1 VKIDWKISWKFF
13 LNIQRSRKAGKL
25 TEVEAD
31 EDASKDTPSHL
42 HPLSTIEHS
51 VPQKVTIEPNLNS
64 GGELPTWVDVGVIP
78 LLNLLLALLAT
89 SIIFLLINENPIECL
104 GIMLKGAVGS
114 LKGWSYLLYYATNFI
129 FTGLCVAVAFHAG
142 LFNIGG
148 EGQAYFAGL
157 GAAMVGLYFEFL
169 PWPIVIPLSILASIL
184 FGAFW
189 GFVPGYLQAKRG
201 SHIVITTIMFNFIA
215 SSLMVYLIN
224 YWFRPIGKMA
234 VESREI
240 TGAYILT
247 FREIAK
253 QFFDYRLPASPLNLT
268 VFLALFVAWAVWYFL
283 WRTKLGYEIRA
294 VGLNSEASVYAGITP
309 DRIIMIAMAVSGGL
323 AGLVAVNEVLGA
335 QHRLLLEYVQGA
347 GFVGIAVALMG
358 RNHPIGIVLA
368 ALLFGLLYQGG
379 TELSFAKAHINRDMV
394 VVIQGL
400 IILFMGALEQAF
412 RPWLTALFFRPED

>member
-1 VKIDWKISWKFF
+1 MS
-13 LNIQRSRKAGKL
+13 QR
-25 TEVEAD
+25 
-31 EDASKDTPSHL
+31 
-42 HPLSTIEHS
+42 
-51 VPQKVTIEPNLNS
+51 
-64 GGELPTWVDVGVIP
+64 GELPTWVDVGLIP

-89 SIIFLLINENPIECL
+89 SIIFLLIHENPVECL
-104 GIMLKGAVGS
+104 WIMIKGAVGS
-114 LKGWSYLLYYATNFI
+114 VKGWSYLLYYATNFI

-148 EGQAYFAGL
+148 EGQGYFAGL
-157 GAAMVGLYFEFL
+157 GAAIVGLNLDFL
-169 PWPIVIPLSILASIL
+169 PWPIVIPLAITASVL

-189 GFVPGYLQAKRG
+189 GLVPGYLQAKRG

-224 YWFRPIGKMA
+224 YWFRPVGKMA
-234 VESREI
+234 VESREV
-240 TGAYILT
+240 TGAYILS

-253 QFFDYRLPASPLNLT
+253 TFFDYRLAASPLNLT
-268 VFLALFVAWAVWYFL
+268 VFLAFFVAWAVWYFL

-294 VGLNSEASVYAGITP
+294 VGLNTEAAIYAGIKP
-309 DRIIMIAMAVSGGL
+309 QRIIMIAMAVSGGL
-323 AGLVAVNEVLGA
+323 AGFVAVNEVLGA

-368 ALLFGLLYQGG
+368 AMLFGLLYQGG
-379 TELSFAKAHINRDMV
+379 TELSFAKTHINRDMV

-400 IILFMGALEQAF
+400 IILFMGALENAF
-412 RPWLTALFFRPED
+412 RPYLTALFFKAEN

>member
-1 VKIDWKISWKFF
+1 MSAK
-13 LNIQRSRKAGKL
+13 
-25 TEVEAD
+25 
-31 EDASKDTPSHL
+31 
-42 HPLSTIEHS
+42 
-51 VPQKVTIEPNLNS
+51 
-64 GGELPTWVDVGVIP
+64 GELPTWADAGLIP
-78 LLNLLLALLAT
+78 VLNLLLALLAA
-89 SIIFLLINENPIECL
+89 SIVFVLIGENPFECL
-104 GIMLKGAVGS
+104 WIMLKGAVGS

-157 GAAMVGLYFEFL
+157 GATIIGLNLEFL
-169 PWPIVIPLSILASIL
+169 PWPIVIPLAIIASSL

-189 GFVPGYLQAKRG
+189 AWVPGYLQAKRG

-224 YWFRPIGKMA
+224 YWFRPVGKMA
-234 VESREI
+234 VESREV
-240 TGAYILT
+240 TGAYILS
-247 FREIAK
+247 FREIAR

-268 VFLALFVAWAVWYFL
+268 IFLAFAVAWAVWYFL

-294 VGLNSEASVYAGITP
+294 TGLNTEAAVYAGIKP
-309 DRIIMIAMAVSGGL
+309 DRIIMIAMAVSGGI

-379 TELSFAKAHINRDMV
+379 TELSFAKTHINRDMV

-412 RPWLTALFFRPED
+412 RPWLNALFFKAED

>member
-1 VKIDWKISWKFF
+1 MSA
-13 LNIQRSRKAGKL
+13 R
-25 TEVEAD
+25 
-31 EDASKDTPSHL
+31 
-42 HPLSTIEHS
+42 
-51 VPQKVTIEPNLNS
+51 
-64 GGELPTWVDVGVIP
+64 GELPRWVDVGLIP
-78 LLNLLLALLAT
+78 LLNLLLALVAT
-89 SIIFLLINENPIECL
+89 SVVFLLIGENPLEAL

-114 LKGWSYLLYYATNFI
+114 VKGWSYLLYYATNFI
-129 FTGLCVAVAFHAG
+129 FTGLCVAIAFHAG

-157 GAAMVGLYFEFL
+157 GAAMVGLGLEFL
-169 PWPIVIPLSILASIL
+169 PWPLLIPMAIIASAL
-184 FGAFW
+184 FGALW
-189 GFVPGYLQAKRG
+189 GFIPGYLQAKRG

-215 SSLMVYLIN
+215 SSLMVYFIN
-224 YWFRPIGKMA
+224 YWFRPVGKMA
-234 VESREI
+234 VESRNI
-240 TGAYILT
+240 GSFDFAALDLTGAYIPSI
-247 FREIAK
+247 RELVLGLF
-253 QFFDYRLPASPLNLT
+253 QYRLPSSPLNLT
-268 VFLALFVAWAVWYFL
+268 VLLAFFAAWAVWYFL

-294 VGLNSEASVYAGITP
+294 TGLNPEAAVYAGIKP
-309 DRIIMIAMAVSGGL
+309 QRIIMVAMAVSGGL

-412 RPWLTALFFRPED
+412 RPWLTALFFKPED

>member
-1 VKIDWKISWKFF
+1 MS
-13 LNIQRSRKAGKL
+13 QRG
-25 TEVEAD
+25 D
-31 EDASKDTPSHL
+31 
-42 HPLSTIEHS
+42 
-51 VPQKVTIEPNLNS
+51 
-64 GGELPTWVDVGVIP
+64 LPTWVDVGLIP
-78 LLNLLLALLAT
+78 LLNLLLALAAA
-89 SIIFLLINENPIECL
+89 SVVFLLINENPIECL
-104 GIMLKGAVGS
+104 GIMIKGAVGS

-157 GAAMVGLYFEFL
+157 GAAIVGLNLEFL
-169 PWPIVIPLSILASIL
+169 PWPIVIPLSIIASVL

-189 GFVPGYLQAKRG
+189 GLVPGYLQAKRG

-234 VESREI
+234 VESREV
-240 TGAYILT
+240 TGAYILS
-247 FREIAK
+247 FREIAR
-253 QFFDYRLPASPLNLT
+253 QFFDYKYPASPLNLT
-268 VFLALFVAWAVWYFL
+268 VFLAFFVAWAVWYFL

-294 VGLNSEASVYAGITP
+294 VGLNPDAAVYAGIKP
-309 DRIIMIAMAVSGGL
+309 QRIIMIAMAVSGGL

-368 ALLFGLLYQGG
+368 AMLFGLLYQGG
-379 TELSFAKAHINRDMV
+379 TELSFAKQHINRDMV

-400 IILFMGALEQAF
+400 IILFMGALENAF
-412 RPWLTALFFRPED
+412 RPYLTALFFKADD

>member
-1 VKIDWKISWKFF
+1 M
-13 LNIQRSRKAGKL
+13 
-25 TEVEAD
+25 
-31 EDASKDTPSHL
+31 
-42 HPLSTIEHS
+42 STR
-51 VPQKVTIEPNLNS
+51 
-64 GGELPTWVDVGVIP
+64 GELPTWVDVGLIP
-78 LLNLLLALLAT
+78 VLNLALALVAT
-89 SIIFLLINENPIECL
+89 SVIFLLIGENPIEAL
-104 GIMLKGAVGS
+104 GIMIKGAVGS
-114 LKGWSYLLYYATNFI
+114 VKGWSYLLYYATNFI

-157 GAAMVGLYFEFL
+157 GAAMAGLSLEFL
-169 PWPIVIPLSILASIL
+169 PWPLVIPLAILASVA

-189 GFVPGYLQAKRG
+189 GWVPGYLQARRG

-224 YWFRPIGKMA
+224 YWFRPVGKMA
-234 VESREI
+234 VESREVS
-240 TGAYILT
+240 GAYILS

-268 VFLALFVAWAVWYFL
+268 VFLAFFVAWAVWYFL
-283 WRTKLGYEIRA
+283 WRTKLGYELRA
-294 VGLNSEASVYAGITP
+294 VGLNTDAAVYAGIKP

-358 RNHPIGIVLA
+358 RNHPVGIVLA

-379 TELSFAKAHINRDMV
+379 TELSFAKQQINRDMV

-412 RPWLTALFFRPED
+412 RPWLTALFFKAED

>member
-1 VKIDWKISWKFF
+1 MS
-13 LNIQRSRKAGKL
+13 SR
-25 TEVEAD
+25 
-31 EDASKDTPSHL
+31 
-42 HPLSTIEHS
+42 
-51 VPQKVTIEPNLNS
+51 
-64 GGELPTWVDVGVIP
+64 GELPTWVDVGLIP
-78 LLNLLLALLAT
+78 ALNLLLALAAT
-89 SIIFLLINENPIECL
+89 SIIFLLIGENPFECL
-104 GIMLKGAVGS
+104 WIMLKGAVGS

-157 GAAMVGLYFEFL
+157 GAATVGLGLEFL
-169 PWPIVIPLSILASIL
+169 PWPIVIPLAILASML
-184 FGAFW
+184 CGAFW
-189 GFVPGYLQAKRG
+189 AWVPGVLQAKRG

-224 YWFRPIGKMA
+224 YWFRPVGKMA
-234 VESREI
+234 VESREVS
-240 TGAYILT
+240 GAYILS
-247 FREIAK
+247 FREIAR

-268 VFLALFVAWAVWYFL
+268 IFLALAAAWGLWYFL

-294 VGLNSEASVYAGITP
+294 VGLNSEAAVYAGIKQ
-309 DRIIMIAMAVSGGL
+309 DRIIMIAMAVSGAL

-368 ALLFGLLYQGG
+368 AMLFGLLYQGG
-379 TELSFAKAHINRDMV
+379 TELSFAKQHINRDMV

-412 RPWLTALFFRPED
+412 RPWLNALFFKAED

>member
-1 VKIDWKISWKFF
+1 MAS
-13 LNIQRSRKAGKL
+13 QR
-25 TEVEAD
+25 
-31 EDASKDTPSHL
+31 
-42 HPLSTIEHS
+42 
-51 VPQKVTIEPNLNS
+51 
-64 GGELPTWVDVGVIP
+64 GELPAWVDIGLIP

-89 SIIFLLINENPIECL
+89 SIVFILIGENPLEAL
-104 GIMLKGAVGS
+104 GIMIKGAVGS
-114 LKGWSYLLYYATNFI
+114 VKGWSYMLYYATNFI

-157 GAAMVGLYFEFL
+157 GAAIIGLNLEFL
-169 PWPIVIPLSILASIL
+169 PWPIVIPLAILGSIL

-189 GFVPGYLQAKRG
+189 GVVPGYLQAKRG

-224 YWFRPIGKMA
+224 YWFRPVGKMA
-234 VESREI
+234 VESREVS
-240 TGAYILT
+240 GAYILS
-247 FREIAK
+247 FREIARM
-253 QFFDYRLPASPLNLT
+253 FFDYRLPASPLNLT
-268 VFLALFVAWAVWYFL
+268 IFLAFFAAWAVWYFL
-283 WRTKLGYEIRA
+283 WRTKLGYELRA
-294 VGLNSEASVYAGITP
+294 VGLNAEAAVYAGIKP
-309 DRIIMIAMAVSGGL
+309 DRIIIIAMAVSGGL

-358 RNHPIGIVLA
+358 RNHPVGVVLA

-379 TELSFAKAHINRDMV
+379 TELTFAKPHINRDMI

-412 RPWLTALFFRPED
+412 RPYLTALLFKPED

>member
-1 VKIDWKISWKFF
+1 MTARGD
-13 LNIQRSRKAGKL
+13 
-25 TEVEAD
+25 
-31 EDASKDTPSHL
+31 
-42 HPLSTIEHS
+42 
-51 VPQKVTIEPNLNS
+51 
-64 GGELPTWVDVGVIP
+64 LPRWVDVGVIP
-78 LLNLLLALLAT
+78 LLNLLLALVAT
-89 SIIFLLINENPIECL
+89 SVIFLLINENPIECL
-104 GIMLKGAVGS
+104 GIMIKGAVGS

-157 GAAMVGLYFEFL
+157 GAAIVGLYFEFL
-169 PWPIVIPLSILASIL
+169 PWPIVIPMAILASIL

-215 SSLMVYLIN
+215 SSVMVYLIN

-234 VESREI
+234 VQSREI

-294 VGLNSEASVYAGITP
+294 VGLNSEAAVYAGIRP

-379 TELSFAKAHINRDMV
+379 TELSFAKQHINRDMV

-412 RPWLTALFFRPED
+412 RPWLTAVFFKAED

>member
-1 VKIDWKISWKFF
+1 MS
-13 LNIQRSRKAGKL
+13 QRG
-25 TEVEAD
+25 D
-31 EDASKDTPSHL
+31 
-42 HPLSTIEHS
+42 
-51 VPQKVTIEPNLNS
+51 
-64 GGELPTWVDVGVIP
+64 LPTWVDVGLIP
-78 LLNLLLALLAT
+78 LLNLLLALAAA
-89 SIIFLLINENPIECL
+89 SVVFLLINENPIECL
-104 GIMLKGAVGS
+104 GIMIKGAVGS

-129 FTGLCVAVAFHAG
+129 FTGLCVAIAFHAG

-157 GAAMVGLYFEFL
+157 GAAIVGLNLEFL
-169 PWPIVIPLSILASIL
+169 PWPIVIPLSILASVL

-189 GFVPGYLQAKRG
+189 GLVPGYLQAKRG

-224 YWFRPIGKMA
+224 YWFRPVGKMA
-234 VESREI
+234 VESREV
-240 TGAYILT
+240 TGAYILS
-247 FREIAK
+247 FREIAR
-253 QFFDYRLPASPLNLT
+253 QFFDMKYPASPLNLT
-268 VFLALFVAWAVWYFL
+268 VFLAFFVAWAVWYFL

-294 VGLNSEASVYAGITP
+294 VGLNQDAAVYAGIKP
-309 DRIIMIAMAVSGGL
+309 QRIIMIAMAVSGGI

-368 ALLFGLLYQGG
+368 AMLFGLLYQGG
-379 TELSFAKAHINRDMV
+379 TELSFAKQHINRDMV

-400 IILFMGALEQAF
+400 IILFMGALENAF
-412 RPWLTALFFRPED
+412 RPYLTALFFKADD